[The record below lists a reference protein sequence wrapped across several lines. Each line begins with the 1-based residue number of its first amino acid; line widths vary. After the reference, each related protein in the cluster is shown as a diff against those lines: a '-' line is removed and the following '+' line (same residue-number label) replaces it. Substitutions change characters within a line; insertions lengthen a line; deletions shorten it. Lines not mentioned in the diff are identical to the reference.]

1 MTRALGP
8 ARVIGA
14 ALLLGLVLMAV
25 GAPGIAPNDPAVHW
39 PDRAFAPP
47 SRIHVR
53 DAQGWHSPFI
63 YRSVLTNRML
73 REYREDLSARVP
85 LEFFSRGRIVTTNA
99 GAEPLMLLGGD
110 ALGRDLFA
118 RFVSGARLSFGV
130 TALGLLGAL
139 GIGTLVG
146 AWAGSAGGATE
157 RWLMRAADFVLVLP
171 GTYLVLVI
179 RGVLPLVLST
189 WQVFGLMA
197 AIFAFSAWPHVA
209 RGVRAI
215 VAAERARPYAE
226 AARAAG
232 AGPFRL
238 AAHLLPAA
246 RGFLLVE
253 IVLLAPALLIAEVT
267 ISFLGLGFPIP
278 VASWGMLLQDA
289 QNVQAL
295 ASAPWLLAPALGL
308 FVVAL
313 ALNLVSGTS
322 AESAI
327 VTGTSASPSSS
338 LTAAQSAR

>member
-1 MTRALGP
+1 
-8 ARVIGA
+8 
-14 ALLLGLVLMAV
+14 
-25 GAPGIAPNDPAVHW
+25 
-39 PDRAFAPP
+39 
-47 SRIHVR
+47 
-53 DAQGWHSPFI
+53 
-63 YRSVLTNRML
+63 ML
-73 REYREDLSARVP
+73 REYREDLSAPVP
-85 LEFFSRGRIVTTNA
+85 LEFFSRGRIVTTDA
-99 GAEPLMLLGGD
+99 GAAPLMLFGGD

-118 RFVSGARLSFGV
+118 RFVHGARLSFGV
-130 TALGLLGAL
+130 ATLGLLGAL
-139 GIGTLVG
+139 GIGALAG

-171 GTYLVLVI
+171 GTYLVLVM
-179 RGVLPLVLST
+179 RGSLPLVLET
-189 WQVFGLMA
+189 RQIFGLMA

-215 VAAERARPYAE
+215 VAGERARPYAE

-253 IVLLAPALLIAEVT
+253 VVLLAPALLIAEVT

-278 VASWGMLLQDA
+278 AASWGMLLQDA

-308 FVVAL
+308 FVVAF
-313 ALNLVSGTS
+313 ALHLVSGTN

-338 LTAAQSAR
+338 LTAPQRAR